1 MDDGAGKIWWYLV
14 VLVLVWVGFMLFFPA
29 GSTRADLSYTAFQ
42 QQLQQ
47 GNVERVTI
55 QGQKMTGE
63 FKTPI
68 SPGGQGAA
76 AQTTVSEF
84 ETQLPPIA
92 NPTLLD
98 RLEDQGVV
106 VNAEPEPS
114 NWWFNLILLGLPILL
129 LLFLL
134 SRMGMGGGATQ
145 QNAFSFGQSKAKL
158 YTSEKP
164 KVTFADVA
172 GVDEAKA
179 ELVEVVDFLK
189 DPAKFHRLGAKI
201 PKGVLLVGPP
211 GTGKTLLARAVA
223 GEAGVPFFSIS
234 ATEFVE
240 MFVGVGAS
248 RVRDLF
254 EKAKAR
260 APAIVFVDEI
270 DSVGRRRGVGIGNVN
285 DEREQT
291 LNQLLSEMDGF
302 EPHQEVIIIAATNR
316 PDVLDPAL
324 LRPGRFDRRVVVGL
338 PDRHGRAQVLRIH
351 ASKVP
356 LGSDVAMEDL
366 AGETPGFSGADLM
379 NLVNEAALN
388 AARKGRKEVTMLD
401 FEEAKDKIILGVRR
415 NTLLDAKEREL
426 VAYHEA
432 GHALVAHYQPNTDP
446 LHKVTII
453 PHGMALGVT
462 QQMPQD
468 DKHTYPRG
476 YLISKMAVQLGGR
489 AAEELI
495 FGEVTT
501 GAEND
506 LVEMTKLA
514 RRMVMRW
521 GMAEGLGPMAYD
533 LDSESAFLGEGG
545 GGMGFEKS
553 YSQETAARLDQE
565 VARLVADANQRAKDI
580 LSRHK
585 QKLINLAEALLESE
599 SLDAKQLE
607 TVLGAKAGRG

>member
-1 MDDGAGKIWWYLV
+1 MEDGASKVWWYLV

-29 GSTRADLSYTAFQ
+29 GNSRADLSYSAFQ
-42 QQLQQ
+42 EQLQR
-47 GNVERVTI
+47 GNVASVTL
-55 QGQKMTGE
+55 QGQKMTGML
-63 FKTPI
+63 KAPI
-68 SPGGQGAA
+68 APAPGAR
-76 AQTTVSEF
+76 TTKIAEF
-84 ETQLPPIA
+84 ETQLPPVD
-92 NPTLLD
+92 NPTLLQ
-98 RLEDQGVV
+98 RLESQGVV
-106 VNAEPEPS
+106 VAAKPEPS

-134 SRMGMGGGATQ
+134 SRMGMSGGATQ

-158 YTSEKP
+158 YTTEKP

-179 ELVEVVDFLK
+179 ELIEVVDFLK
-189 DPAKFHRLGAKI
+189 EPAKFHRLGAKI

-338 PDRHGRAQVLRIH
+338 PDRQGRAQVLSIH
-351 ASKVP
+351 AKKVP
-356 LGSDVAMEDL
+356 LDPDVVMEDL

-388 AARKGRKEVTMLD
+388 AARKGRKQVTMLD

-521 GMAEGLGPMAYD
+521 GMGEGLGPMAYD

-545 GGMGFEKS
+545 FGVEKT

-565 VARLVADANQRAKDI
+565 VARLVDAANLRAKSI
-580 LSRHK
+580 LAQHK

-599 SLDAKQLE
+599 SLDAKQLAH
-607 TVLGAKAGRG
+607 VLGERTS

>member
-1 MDDGAGKIWWYLV
+1 MQDGAGKIWWYLV
-14 VLVLVWVGFMLFFPA
+14 ILVLVWVGFMLFFPA
-29 GSTRADLSYTAFQ
+29 GSNRADLSYSAFQ
-42 QQLQQ
+42 QQLKQ
-47 GNVERVTI
+47 GNIESVTL

-63 FKTPI
+63 LKTPLA
-68 SPGGQGAA
+68 PGGAQAA
-76 AQTTVSEF
+76 KVSEF
-84 ETQLPPIA
+84 ETQLPPVD
-92 NPTLLD
+92 NPTLLQ
-98 RLEDQGVV
+98 RLESQGVV
-106 VNAEPEPS
+106 VKAKAEPS
-114 NWWFNLILLGLPILL
+114 SWWFNLILLGLPILL

-134 SRMGMGGGATQ
+134 GRMGMGGGATQ

-158 YTSEKP
+158 YSSEKP

-179 ELVEVVDFLK
+179 ELIEVVDFLK

-338 PDRHGRAQVLRIH
+338 PDRQGRAQVLRIH
-351 ASKVP
+351 ATKVP
-356 LGSDVAMEDL
+356 LSPDVVMEEI

-379 NLVNEAALN
+379 NLVNEAALH
-388 AARKGRKEVTMLD
+388 AARQGLKHVTMRD

-432 GHALVAHYQPNTDP
+432 GHALVAHYQPGTDP

-476 YLISKMAVQLGGR
+476 YLMAKMAVQLGGR

-521 GMAEGLGPMAYD
+521 GMGEGLGPMAYD
-533 LDSESAFLGEGG
+533 LDSESAFLGD
-545 GGMGFEKS
+545 GGMGFGGDKS
-553 YSQETAARLDQE
+553 YSEQTAARLDQE
-565 VARLVADANQRAKDI
+565 VARLVGDANQRAKEI
-580 LSRHK
+580 LARHK
-585 QKLINLAEALLESE
+585 RQLVSLAEALLESE
-599 SLDAKQLE
+599 SLDAKQLA
-607 TVLGAKAGRG
+607 TVLGSRAS